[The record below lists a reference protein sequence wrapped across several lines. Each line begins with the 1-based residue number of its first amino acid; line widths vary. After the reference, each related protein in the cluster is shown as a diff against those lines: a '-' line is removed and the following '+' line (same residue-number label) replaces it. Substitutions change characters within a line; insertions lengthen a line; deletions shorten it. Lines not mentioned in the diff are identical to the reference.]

1 MTDLIGLLALLF
13 AAALPHQAVTS
24 TTSPPPSSSSTTT
37 YHSDVLHFDY
47 AYDSSLVAAPSA
59 GDDAIKTEKDK
70 ATGAEKATIDCITL
84 PLTAIDSS
92 NGLRMALVMRMNGVC
107 LGATTPASG
116 LGTVTTSALTE
127 SLTRFGAPQMGT
139 TVDYQVAGHSA
150 STLSGSVKSE
160 KYGVTFYATASCL
173 LQGSDV
179 VCWELLASDCTRLPE
194 MMNYPITFDGK
205 AAEPLIPAKFAPVC
219 K

>member
-1 MTDLIGLLALLF
+1 MTDLVSFLALLL
-13 AAALPHQAVTS
+13 AAALPQQTATS

-47 AYDSSLVAAPSA
+47 AYNSSLVAAPSA
-59 GDDAIKTEKDK
+59 GDDAIKAEKDK
-70 ATGAEKATIDCITL
+70 ATGTQKTAIGCITL

-92 NGLRMALVMRMNGVC
+92 TGLRMVLIMRMDGVC

-116 LGTVTTSALTE
+116 LGAVTSSALTE
-127 SLTRFGAPQMGT
+127 SLARFGAPQMGT

-150 STLSGSVKSE
+150 SNLSGSVKSE
-160 KYGVTFYATASCL
+160 KYGVTFYASASCL
-173 LQGSDV
+173 LLGSDV
-179 VCWELLASDCTRLPE
+179 VCWELLASDCAQLPE
-194 MMNYPITFDGK
+194 MMNYPVSFDGK
-205 AAEPLIPAKFAPVC
+205 GAEPLIPAKLAPVC